1 MHIIVHL
8 DVFGGIFVFFQ
19 MFSYV
24 SMFCFSIVLS
34 FFSFIHYLSIF
45 RVFQFLF
52 LFVSYFLLFCFAGK
66 MSESEIA
73 HKRCGK
79 ILALLALKTHKIAC
93 SQMFI
98 HIETYVCCVDQL

>member
-1 MHIIVHL
+1 MFFISVSL
-8 DVFGGIFVFFQ
+8 FLFVF
-19 MFSYV
+19 MFLPICSYV
-24 SMFCFSIVLS
+24 SMCCCSILLS

-45 RVFQFLF
+45 RVFQL
-52 LFVSYFLLFCFAGK
+52 LFVFLSYFLIFFFAGK
-66 MSESEIA
+66 MRESEIA

-79 ILALLALKTHKIAC
+79 FLALLALKTHKIAC